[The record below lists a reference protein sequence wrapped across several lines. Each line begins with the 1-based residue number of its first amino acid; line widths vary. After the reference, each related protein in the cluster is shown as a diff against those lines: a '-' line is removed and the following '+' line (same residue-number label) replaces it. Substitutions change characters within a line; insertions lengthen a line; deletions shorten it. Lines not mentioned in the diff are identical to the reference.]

1 MGGNMNKN
9 KGWYTDLLLQYYQTY
24 GRTVGQRAVFARV
37 PMSKYDEFKALF
49 GNKFRLRYRGPRAHR
64 IAQGRAPSLAQSTCL
79 KVDATHFTAY
89 MQ

>member
-1 MGGNMNKN
+1 MSKN

>member
-1 MGGNMNKN
+1 MSRTELEYN
-9 KGWYTDLLLQYYQTY
+9 YYQTY

-49 GNKFRLRYRGPRAHR
+49 GSKYRIRYRGPRAHR
-64 IAQGRAPSLAQSTCL
+64 IAQGRAPTLAQSTCL

-89 MQ
+89 IGR

>member
-1 MGGNMNKN
+1 MGFFDKYKFVDDN
-9 KGWYTDLLLQYYQTY
+9 DLARSYFTTY
-24 GRTVGQRAVFARV
+24 GDSGKRAILSRV

-64 IAQGRAPSLAQSTCL
+64 IARGRSHSLAQSTCL
-79 KVDATHFTAY
+79 KVDATHFSAY

>member
-1 MGGNMNKN
+1 MNK
-9 KGWYTDLLLQYYQTY
+9 KWYTDLLLQYYQTY

-49 GNKFRLRYRGPRAHR
+49 GTNFRLRYRGPRAHR

-79 KVDATHFTAY
+79 KVDAPHFTAY
-89 MQ
+89 LQ

>member
-1 MGGNMNKN
+1 MNK
-9 KGWYTDLLLQYYQTY
+9 KWYTDLLLQYYQTY
-24 GRTVGQRAVFARV
+24 GRTVGQRAVFARI

-64 IAQGRAPSLAQSTCL
+64 IARGRSHSLAQSTCL
-79 KVDATHFTAY
+79 KVDATHFSAY

>member
-1 MGGNMNKN
+1 MNKN
-9 KGWYTDLLLQYYQTY
+9 KGWYTDLLMQYYQTY

>member
-1 MGGNMNKN
+1 MSKN
-9 KGWYTDLLLQYYQTY
+9 KGWYTDLLMQYYQTY

-49 GNKFRLRYRGPRAHR
+49 GTNFRLRYRGPRAHR

>member
-1 MGGNMNKN
+1 MNK
-9 KGWYTDLLLQYYQTY
+9 KWYTDLLLQYYQTY

-49 GNKFRLRYRGPRAHR
+49 GTNFRLRYRGPRAHR
-64 IAQGRAPSLAQSTCL
+64 IAQGRAPTLAQSTCL

-89 MQ
+89 MK

>member
-1 MGGNMNKN
+1 MNK
-9 KGWYTDLLLQYYQTY
+9 KWYTDLLLQYYQTY

-64 IAQGRAPSLAQSTCL
+64 IARGRAPSLAQSTCL
-79 KVDATHFTAY
+79 KVDATHFSAY

>member
-1 MGGNMNKN
+1 MIKN

-64 IAQGRAPSLAQSTCL
+64 IARGRSHSLAQSTCL
-79 KVDATHFTAY
+79 KVDATHFSAY

>member
-1 MGGNMNKN
+1 MIKN

-89 MQ
+89 LQ

>member
-1 MGGNMNKN
+1 MIKN

-49 GNKFRLRYRGPRAHR
+49 GTNFRLRYRGPRAHR
-64 IAQGRAPSLAQSTCL
+64 IARGRSHSLAQSTCL
-79 KVDATHFTAY
+79 KVDATHFSAY

>member
-1 MGGNMNKN
+1 MSKN
-9 KGWYTDLLLQYYQTY
+9 KGWYTDLLMQYYQTY